1 VIGFM
6 DGAGLAGNVVAAFLV
21 VRAAAASHSP
31 QFDTEA
37 WLQLIILII
46 SLILCAIASAAE
58 TALTSVSRIKLKNL
72 VEEGDQRAFEIE
84 RLLSQPNVFLS
95 TILVVNS
102 VAMIVA
108 SSMATVLALRFSA
121 TYGEL
126 IATILI
132 SLVVLI
138 FCEITPK
145 TAAVQNPLRWAR
157 ALVKPVRGAAW
168 LLRPV
173 VISLSAITNTLV
185 RLIGGQMKH
194 RGPFVTEEELRLLVT
209 VGEKEG
215 VLEEEETEMIHS
227 IFEFADTTVREVMI
241 PRIDMVTL
249 ESEATV
255 DEAVDLALQGGFS
268 RIPVYEETIDNIIG
282 VLYTKDMLKQL
293 REGHNSL
300 PVRNLVRPA
309 YFVPE
314 TKKLDDLLRE
324 IRQKRTHMA
333 IIVDEYGSVAG
344 LVTIEDLVEE
354 IVGDIQDEYD
364 REENLYERIT
374 PYEHVFDAKISID
387 EFNDLMETDLE
398 NEDYDTL
405 GGFLFAQLDKIPVA
419 GDTITFKNLTF
430 TVLTTRGRRITKVR
444 VERVHPQVTAVGSTQ
459 QGREQSDQLLLPPGR
474 EAGEADAHDETEAPP
489 EPRSRYEIKEV

>member
-1 VIGFM
+1 M
-6 DGAGLAGNVVAAFLV
+6 DGPGLASIAAGIDV
-21 VRAAAASHSP
+21 QNP
-31 QFDTEA
+31 QFDLEA
-37 WLQLIILII
+37 WLQLAILIV
-46 SLILCAIASAAE
+46 SLFLCAFASAAE
-58 TALTSVSRIKLKNL
+58 TSLTSISRIKLKNL
-72 VEEGDQRAFEIE
+72 VEEGDKRAIEIE
-84 RLLSQPNVFLS
+84 KLLSKPNELLS
-95 TILVVNS
+95 TILIVNS
-102 VAMIVA
+102 VAVIVA
-108 SSMATVLALRFSA
+108 SSMSTVLALRFSP

-157 ALVKPVRGAAW
+157 VFVRPVRITAW
-168 LLRPV
+168 LLQPV
-173 VISLSAITNTLV
+173 VGALGAVTNSLV
-185 RLIGGQMKH
+185 RLVGGQVKH
-194 RGPFVTEEELRLLVT
+194 RGPFVTEEELRLLVS
-209 VGEKEG
+209 VGEEEG

-249 ESEATV
+249 ESDATV

-268 RIPVYEETIDNIIG
+268 RIPVYEESIDNIIG

-293 REGHNSL
+293 REG
-300 PVRNLVRPA
+300 RNGRPIRDLVRPA

-324 IRQKRTHMA
+324 IQQKHVHMV

-364 REENLYERIT
+364 REEKLYEKVNEDI
-374 PYEHVFDAKISID
+374 YIFNAKINID
-387 EFNDLMETDLE
+387 EFNEIMDMELADTDYE
-398 NEDYDTL
+398 TL
-405 GGFLFAQLDKIPVA
+405 GGFLYAQLDKIPNV
-419 GDTITFKNLTF
+419 GDTITFNDMTF
-430 TVLTTRGRRITKVR
+430 TVLTTRGRRITQVR
-444 VERVHPQVTAVGSTQ
+444 VERCNKQPIDVTPHLVKE
-459 QGREQSDQLLLPPGR
+459 EQPRPLLLSSPGERR
-474 EAGEADAHDETEAPP
+474 EVDPQKDKSSSDESSDTHPSEQP
-489 EPRSRYEIKEV
+489 SHYEYRGA